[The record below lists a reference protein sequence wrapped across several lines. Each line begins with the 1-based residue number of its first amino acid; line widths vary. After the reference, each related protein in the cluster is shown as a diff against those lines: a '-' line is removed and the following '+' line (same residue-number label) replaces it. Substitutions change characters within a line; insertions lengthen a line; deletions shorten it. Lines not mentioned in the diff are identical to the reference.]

1 VPSAPLWKLRRLA
14 PRAKRVLARRSG
26 ESPAL
31 AVYSGSLPSKADAF
45 IRAYDASAKFQAEW
59 RREMKEGK
67 GAVAELLR
75 LLRGWLPLLTR
86 DVPGFD
92 AASFG
97 DQPDVPDDVIEDAER
112 VLLAFD
118 GAKDRKGK
126 SLSYE
131 RAGSA
136 ALEPAIQAAIKEW
149 SEAEMSDAEYQSLLS
164 MVRGAG
170 DDFDKE
176 LQAFRLAL
184 GSVVGRTHKDFQ
196 KLRAERA
203 SLADE
208 DDEAE
213 GPKPPAAVEAAA
225 PGEEAPGAGDAGSG
239 AS

>member
-1 VPSAPLWKLRRLA
+1 MPSAPHWKLRRLA

-31 AVYSGSLPSKADAF
+31 EAYSGSLPSKADAF
-45 IRAYDASAKFQAEW
+45 IRAYDASARYQAEW

-75 LLRGWLPLLTR
+75 ILRGWLPLLSR

-92 AASFG
+92 STSFG

-112 VLLAFD
+112 VLLALD
-118 GAKDRKGK
+118 GAKDRSGK

-131 RAGSA
+131 RTGTA
-136 ALEPAIQAAIKEW
+136 AIEPAIQAAIKEW

-164 MVRGAG
+164 MVRSTG
-170 DDFDKE
+170 DVFDKE

-208 DDEAE
+208 DDDAE
-213 GPKPPAAVEAAA
+213 GPKPPAGVLAAA
-225 PGEEAPGAGDAGSG
+225 LGDEAPGDVEPG
-239 AS
+239 